1 MTRMS
6 ILAMMGAPAMRW
18 RYWWLAVAAVGLVLI
33 GVGLAAGQWQVVR
46 RWANVLCTGCI
57 GLTLE

>member
-6 ILAMMGAPAMRW
+6 ILAMMAAPAMRW
-18 RYWWLAVAAVGLVLI
+18 RYWSLAAAAVGLALI
-33 GVGLAAGQWQVVR
+33 GMGLATGQWQVVK

-57 GLTLE
+57 GLTIE